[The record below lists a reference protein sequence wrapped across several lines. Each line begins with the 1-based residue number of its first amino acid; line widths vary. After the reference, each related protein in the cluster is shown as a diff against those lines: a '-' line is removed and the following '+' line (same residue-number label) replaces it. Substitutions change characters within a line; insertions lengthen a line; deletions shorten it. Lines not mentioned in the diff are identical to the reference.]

1 MLRLFQIDGH
11 NCSPTPIGRVLANLN
26 YASHVNNEHRST
38 ESKISQHSS
47 YYFCI
52 QMFANLL

>member
-47 YYFCI
+47 DFCI
-52 QMFANLL
+52 QMFVNLL